1 MGDALRAALR
11 PYGLSQ
17 LHCLRQ
23 SPLPLSQEEIP
34 NEQGT

>member
-1 MGDALRAALR
+1 MTKVGRCAFRAALR

-23 SPLPLSQEEIP
+23 SPLPLSQGDT
-34 NEQGT
+34 Q